1 MHPYFKHLTFTE
13 VLPAM
18 FTSTLFGL
26 KQAEVGRQSKVN
38 NLQHDSRLLIP
49 KEVSDKPIWNM

>member
-1 MHPYFKHLTFTE
+1 MTHPDFKHLTFRA

-26 KQAEVGRQSKVN
+26 KQAEVRIQSKVH
-38 NLQHDSRLLIP
+38 NLQHDSRPPIP
-49 KEVSDKPIWNM
+49 KELSDKPT